1 MASLDV
7 FYTSIPNFA
16 YIAIIWLCFTCFLVH
31 FSLVFWT
38 YTVFFTSILCVFY
51 EENKKEMTAYKK
63 RARLHVVESWRRQE
77 LESKTNLTLCDYVI
91 QDRWFWFSVIPA
103 RTYILFG
110 LWRSRNATDQSG
122 LITEQKPCKNQS
134 ISGFWC
140 LSGITAYDYHRI
152 KKKRK
157 HTRKEFDFTSLRV
170 GAYKRKS

>member
-7 FYTSIPNFA
+7 FNTSIPNFA
-16 YIAIIWLCFTCFLVH
+16 SLGVNWLCFTCFLVH
-31 FSLVFWT
+31 FSLISLT
-38 YTVFFTSILCVFY
+38 YTVFFMSILCVFY

-63 RARLHVVESWRRQE
+63 RVRLHVVESWRRQE

-103 RTYILFG
+103 RTYIRFVVRLG
-110 LWRSRNATDQSG
+110 AQCNRPIGSYNRAET
-122 LITEQKPCKNQS
+122 CKNQS
-134 ISGFWC
+134 LSGFWC
-140 LSGITAYDYHRI
+140 LSGMTAYDYHSIER
-152 KKKRK
+152 KRK